1 LQVVKHDVC
10 FNSLLL
16 RNSLFRCVF
25 LFLSFQEFCIVIS
38 VTGVFREP
46 AIIKS
51 PHIRSFSRVFVLVQ
65 IGPRAFQI
73 ANETMHVKNATSK
86 EAEVS
91 MWYHRYITYCLLQY
105 MVS

>member
-1 LQVVKHDVC
+1 MKHDVC
-10 FNSLLL
+10 FNSLLS
-16 RNSLFRCVF
+16 RNNLFRCVF

-46 AIIKS
+46 AVIKS
-51 PHIRSFSRVFVLVQ
+51 PLIRSFTRVFVLVQ

-73 ANETMHVKNATSK
+73 ANETVHIKNATTK

-91 MWYHRYITYCLLQY
+91 MWCHRFITYLFLQ
-105 MVS
+105 